1 MSGSLTSIYD
11 NVAYALQLHGRAITR
26 LQEQASTGNRVNRG
40 SDSPSDA
47 CRILGLNSQDR
58 MLASYKENVTEL
70 TGNLEI
76 SSTVIADMSSQLA
89 DARTLLTQIVG
100 GIYDAEGQKRI
111 AERLDNALEQLVSL
125 ANTKQANQYL
135 FGGNNTSS
143 APYRVVREG
152 GTITDVCYEGSDESR
167 SIDVAPGLDIEAY
180 HVGDTIFRS
189 DDRGDPVFLGQTG
202 AAVGTGT
209 SNVRGD
215 IWLTVDRDGTDYRI
229 SIDDGASFVTVPAG
243 GQTNQAVTDSRTGR
257 VLYVDTTGIHSTGV
271 ELVRVPGTYDVFGTL
286 ISLRDVLLNERGLSQ
301 QELLNCVNKC
311 VDAVEEGRNL
321 LVQAQVSTGSKVAF
335 LDTLKNNLESM
346 QYSTTDETT
355 RLQQADVAQIAI
367 DLSRRQVLYQMS
379 LSVAGKLMST
389 SLLDFIGTTG

>member
-1 MSGSLTSIYD
+1 MDGSLTSIYD

-47 CRILGLNSQDR
+47 YRILGLNSQDR
-58 MLASYKENVTEL
+58 LLATYKENITEL
-70 TGNLEI
+70 IGNLEI
-76 SSTVIADMSSQLA
+76 SSTVMGDMSSELA
-89 DARTLLTQIVG
+89 DTRTLLTQIVG
-100 GIYDAEGQKRI
+100 GIYDEDGQKRL
-111 AERLDNALEQLVSL
+111 ADRLNNTLEQLVSL

-135 FGGNNTSS
+135 FGGSNTSS

-152 GTITDVCYEGSDESR
+152 GKITEVCYQGGGESR

-189 DDRGDPVFLGQTG
+189 DDRGAPVFLGQTG
-202 AAVGTGT
+202 AAAGTGT

-215 IWLTVDRDGTDYRI
+215 VWLTVEHDGTNYRI
-229 SIDDGASFVTVPAG
+229 SIDDGASFVTVLAG
-243 GQTNQAVTDSRTGR
+243 GQSNQAVTDSRTGR

-286 ISLRDVLLNERGLSQ
+286 ISLRDMLLNERGLSRE
-301 QELLNCVNKC
+301 ELLNCVSEC

-321 LVQAQVSTGSKVAF
+321 LVQAQVSTGSKVGF

-346 QYSTTDETT
+346 QFCTTDETT
-355 RLQQADVAQIAI
+355 RLQEADIAQIAI
-367 DLSRRQVLYQMS
+367 DLSRREVLYQMS

-389 SLLDFIGTTG
+389 SLLDFIE